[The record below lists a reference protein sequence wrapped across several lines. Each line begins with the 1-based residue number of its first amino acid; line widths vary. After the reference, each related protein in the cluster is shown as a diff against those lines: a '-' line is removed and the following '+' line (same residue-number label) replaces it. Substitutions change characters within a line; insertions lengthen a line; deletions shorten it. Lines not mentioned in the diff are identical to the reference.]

1 MNSVKPIHKQMGSV
15 LTITRGRGDNKKGA
29 RTSQWMQNEQTCHQY
44 WPQTIKNW
52 PQTLADHFNP
62 IHSLSSRKR
71 MNYILTTFLLLF
83 FDKKLSHLLLLLLQ
97 KSCKN
102 KHQPNCFDKI
112 RQHTLDD
119 VRGKIR
125 RTHVYDWRHDL
136 RRFSKWRYCPA
147 SKSRNL
153 KLYT

>member
-15 LTITRGRGDNKKGA
+15 LTITRGQGDNKKGA

-62 IHSLSSRKR
+62 IHSLSSWKR

-102 KHQPNCFDKI
+102 KHQPNCFTYSAWKMVFFVQEVFVEGI
-112 RQHTLDD
+112 WGGCT
-119 VRGKIR
+119 
-125 RTHVYDWRHDL
+125 DL
-136 RRFSKWRYCPA
+136 RV
-147 SKSRNL
+147 
-153 KLYT
+153 